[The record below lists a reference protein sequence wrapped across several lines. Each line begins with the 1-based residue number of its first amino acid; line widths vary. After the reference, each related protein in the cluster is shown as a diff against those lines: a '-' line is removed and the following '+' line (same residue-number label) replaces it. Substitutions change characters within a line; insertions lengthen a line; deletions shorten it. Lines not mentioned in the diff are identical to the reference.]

1 MRYYSV
7 REAKWIT
14 LGAQAKK
21 PGTKGANGKKHGGVA
36 VLIGDD
42 GVILKGPAHMKGK
55 KPDELGGRQKTLG
68 EKPGEKQEPK
78 KYQNLAFGPD
88 GEIAEPDAPKSPPPG
103 TRYADLRAA
112 AAQPAPEPTPAPAP
126 AKPAKPVKV
135 PKVAKVAKP
144 EPVAAPTPE
153 PKPEKGETVRAKIA
167 RIKAE
172 KEKRYNDTL
181 KKRGKKEA
189 DKQKADDKRQAKA
202 EKDALNP
209 AQAEARKKKQVERIS
224 KINAAR
230 PESLISLVRK
240 EGGISGGDYDYATDI
255 KEFGLK
261 SALNKRGL
269 KLDDMAKALQNA
281 GHLVVPEGKKAEDVL
296 LAGLQTRANSALH
309 NHTGRYDSE
318 YDDFI
323 NNREDA
329 DNAPGADSDRTA
341 SVISRGEEAGTD
353 QGDDDSLAQILGFEP
368 SRSDADEPEPSDY
381 GHPDDYEPSDYE
393 PEEGDLGDGGEIT
406 GADTSFDFG
415 APEPEPAKA
424 PAPSPEP
431 TPTPAAAKPQA
442 RPEPEPEPESASF
455 SPDDILHL
463 TGPSGEKTSV
473 NYRGMN
479 NGKAIVVGKSGMQF
493 GVDPAKLTKAPL
505 SDEETAKNTRRKN
518 SYLDDA
524 NEQGDGPEA
533 FWDDQ
538 KDDPDFTKH
547 FGHSKS
553 QFLQAYNEKNSYTA
567 TPKAEPAPEPTPAT
581 APEPGTGY
589 DDLRAAA
596 AKKPLPPTPPAGLA
610 DRIAKRGTPTTIG
623 PAKPVDPTDYND
635 PKEKAR
641 IAAFIS
647 RDLSGAASP
656 KAAAKKLVRDLRF
669 VSKEGFQARLDAVKS
684 EFPEIYQAFKEDPG
698 IAGPDAHAEIAAHT
712 GGEPP
717 KEFPGAAPSRIPGE
731 GFADLRAAAAKEPE
745 ATPAVGKPAHEM
757 TRAEFLAQAPT
768 DKAKQYMD
776 TSSMHR
782 NKVQAAL
789 DGGQNVPS
797 EVLADYPGIKKTEPQ
812 PQQGPTAREIKAK
825 LQAETDARQAQ
836 GEQDGANVRARNNQ
850 DYQKS
855 RQAAIDAGQD
865 VEDGDEKQIRRTIR
879 QNEKDKASAL
889 GTIARNGPDTDA
901 QDFADSM
908 DRENNRLKAK
918 LPKGVKPAAPPTVK
932 PSTPAPGE
940 GFADLRAAAKEP
952 EAPTITPHKADK
964 TYLQLLKKSKNL
976 VGASDDN
983 NGIYEI
989 DKKHLKPEILQ
1000 KLRDPESKGRK
1011 YYGDA
1016 PETDSFR
1023 LAWKHDVTGDPNDDG
1038 VMIIDKRQHSIAQ
1051 AKKRAER
1058 LASVGKTEKGEQAQK
1073 KQKEDDETER
1083 KVLKWLEQ
1091 NPDSTHSEL
1100 RRRTGHP
1107 TFDSSSPM
1115 DNPAHAAVDRLEK
1128 SGKITRSKG
1137 DLPSFSIAD
1146 EQPAPAPAPSPGEG
1160 FADLRAAAAKEP
1172 EAPTITPEPSAASP
1186 RDLEKSEQR
1195 TPDEHAKG
1203 ELLKNRSIFGGLKRT
1218 KAEAKEVLAKRIQQI
1233 LDSPGMSKVA
1243 TDFGLTPEQTYTT
1256 AKING
1261 KWAVIPSHASDV
1273 ATATYRGNP
1282 VSAEAVEKYGIILP
1296 KNYTKQGEMY
1306 VAEPSQPEEPE
1317 QPKPPEPKKKKPPTQ
1332 KTKGLTDDPE
1342 KFQQGDRFKGE
1353 NGEEFQVFASRQGAL
1368 TAHPVVDGKPQ
1379 INKSTEKKFA
1389 ITDAAAAANPTHR
1402 RDFVPG
1408 FDQSQPG
1415 RDSEEI
1421 AQDRARLAKT
1431 PPPSPGEGF
1440 ADLRAAAK
1448 EPEATPPAPPAPP
1461 EAPTAKGP
1469 DRRSYA
1475 ERISAGE
1482 SPEKIMAELDQ
1493 RSDIARSQ
1501 RDRPEA
1507 TPAEKATAQAEIQH
1521 ARNVSDDKA
1530 RADVAEKMNKKA
1542 ADAKSLASVEKPK
1555 ITIEKSI
1562 GYSGKTGDPSYLAKI
1577 SGKHNGKTF
1586 NREFQNGDEDKK
1598 AKSDAFRKK
1607 KGTYNET
1614 HEISPGELY
1623 EHAQNG
1629 TKKLLAIQPALDGGT
1644 AGQKVS
1650 FEIAELKEASKILK
1664 SFDDSETPNP
1674 NGFGANAD
1682 FVKPLLAHQAKM
1694 AKKAG
1699 SYEGLT
1705 LPVVAKDLEGS

>member
-103 TRYADLRAA
+103 TGYADLRAA

-415 APEPEPAKA
+415 APEPPPA
-424 PAPSPEP
+424 PAPSPASPPVDMFGNATTTAKKQPDMMTDMFGARIQAEAPKVTAAP
-431 TPTPAAAKPQA
+431 TVADDAAK
-442 RPEPEPEPESASF
+442 S
-455 SPDDILHL
+455 
-463 TGPSGEKTSV
+463 
-473 NYRGMN
+473 
-479 NGKAIVVGKSGMQF
+479 
-493 GVDPAKLTKAPL
+493 
-505 SDEETAKNTRRKN
+505 
-518 SYLDDA
+518 LDWLD
-524 NEQGDGPEA
+524 
-533 FWDDQ
+533 
-538 KDDPDFTKH
+538 K
-547 FGHSKS
+547 
-553 QFLQAYNEKNSYTA
+553 
-567 TPKAEPAPEPTPAT
+567 
-581 APEPGTGY
+581 
-589 DDLRAAA
+589 
-596 AKKPLPPTPPAGLA
+596 
-610 DRIAKRGTPTTIG
+610 
-623 PAKPVDPTDYND
+623 ND
-635 PKEKAR
+635 PKKDG
-641 IAAFIS
+641 S
-647 RDLSGAASP
+647 
-656 KAAAKKLVRDLRF
+656 
-669 VSKEGFQARLDAVKS
+669 
-684 EFPEIYQAFKEDPG
+684 
-698 IAGPDAHAEIAAHT
+698 AEMF
-712 GGEPP
+712 GSL
-717 KEFPGAAPSRIPGE
+717 FSPGASGGSAKTQPEAPGE
-731 GFADLRAAAAKEPE
+731 GYADLRAAAAKEPE

-757 TRAEFLAQAPT
+757 TKAAFLAQAPT

-836 GEQDGANVRARNNQ
+836 GEQDEANVRARNNQ

-918 LPKGVKPAAPPTVK
+918 LPKVAKPAAPPTVK
-932 PSTPAPGE
+932 PSTPA
-940 GFADLRAAAKEP
+940 
-952 EAPTITPHKADK
+952 
-964 TYLQLLKKSKNL
+964 
-976 VGASDDN
+976 
-983 NGIYEI
+983 
-989 DKKHLKPEILQ
+989 
-1000 KLRDPESKGRK
+1000 
-1011 YYGDA
+1011 
-1016 PETDSFR
+1016 
-1023 LAWKHDVTGDPNDDG
+1023 
-1038 VMIIDKRQHSIAQ
+1038 
-1051 AKKRAER
+1051 
-1058 LASVGKTEKGEQAQK
+1058 
-1073 KQKEDDETER
+1073 
-1083 KVLKWLEQ
+1083 
-1091 NPDSTHSEL
+1091 
-1100 RRRTGHP
+1100 
-1107 TFDSSSPM
+1107 
-1115 DNPAHAAVDRLEK
+1115 
-1128 SGKITRSKG
+1128 
-1137 DLPSFSIAD
+1137 
-1146 EQPAPAPAPSPGEG
+1146 
-1160 FADLRAAAAKEP
+1160 
-1172 EAPTITPEPSAASP
+1172 
-1186 RDLEKSEQR
+1186 
-1195 TPDEHAKG
+1195 
-1203 ELLKNRSIFGGLKRT
+1203 
-1218 KAEAKEVLAKRIQQI
+1218 
-1233 LDSPGMSKVA
+1233 
-1243 TDFGLTPEQTYTT
+1243 
-1256 AKING
+1256 
-1261 KWAVIPSHASDV
+1261 
-1273 ATATYRGNP
+1273 
-1282 VSAEAVEKYGIILP
+1282 
-1296 KNYTKQGEMY
+1296 
-1306 VAEPSQPEEPE
+1306 
-1317 QPKPPEPKKKKPPTQ
+1317 
-1332 KTKGLTDDPE
+1332 
-1342 KFQQGDRFKGE
+1342 
-1353 NGEEFQVFASRQGAL
+1353 
-1368 TAHPVVDGKPQ
+1368 
-1379 INKSTEKKFA
+1379 
-1389 ITDAAAAANPTHR
+1389 
-1402 RDFVPG
+1402 
-1408 FDQSQPG
+1408 
-1415 RDSEEI
+1415 
-1421 AQDRARLAKT
+1421 
-1431 PPPSPGEGF
+1431 PGEGF